1 VDIGFPKRSR
11 SRIVDPKFAASAK
24 RFGGLRQRVDQS
36 TAKSPQ
42 CSAAGAILAWREEA
56 VTRRCDPAKNL
67 DASSART
74 TVEAVLNQHA
84 VVGKFSHVKPG
95 DTDYKGGGLRDFF
108 LYRDLGIADA
118 TGGQVICHLV
128 KANPDMPPEDGTGW
142 HRHDCDFQ
150 IVIMMKGWARFM
162 YEDKP
167 TLVSAGD
174 VVHQRPGLVHYLY
187 DYSPDMEYLEIVSP
201 ADFKTVD
208 VPPATDN
215 VPPVTPWK

>member
-1 VDIGFPKRSR
+1 MM
-11 SRIVDPKFAASAK
+11 
-24 RFGGLRQRVDQS
+24 
-36 TAKSPQ
+36 
-42 CSAAGAILAWREEA
+42 
-56 VTRRCDPAKNL
+56 
-67 DASSART
+67 
-74 TVEAVLNQHA
+74 NQHA
-84 VVGKFSHVKPG
+84 VVSKFSHVKPG
-95 DTDYKGGGLRDFF
+95 DTEFKGGGLRDFF

-128 KANPDMPPEDGTGW
+128 KANPDLPPEDGTGW

-150 IVIMMKGWARFM
+150 IVIMTKGWARFM

-167 TLVSAGD
+167 TLVQAGD
-174 VVHQRPGLVHYLY
+174 VVHQRPGITHYLF

-208 VPPATDN
+208 VPPATDK